1 MQDHCAYRTLGYNY
15 MAFFHYI
22 PNKVFGTQSLRIT
35 TCEDLLRPALIGVIV
50 VFLSTLF
57 WIIQANPTHE
67 PSFSHVI
74 GFTQSGNGTR
84 RLKVFERRFAD
95 FLPLFSL
102 NAIEGIMKW

>member
-1 MQDHCAYRTLGYNY
+1 

-74 GFTQSGNGTR
+74 GFTQPGNGTR

>member
-1 MQDHCAYRTLGYNY
+1 MTL
-15 MAFFHYI
+15 FHYI
-22 PNKVFGTQSLRIT
+22 PNKVFGTQSLGIT

-74 GFTQSGNGTR
+74 GFTQPGNGTR